1 MNPALPP
8 PGLDIRPEQWAL
20 VRSILRLEVPEYTVW
35 AFGSRT
41 QGRARPYSDLDLVIH
56 TDRPLG
62 LARLAAL
69 AEAFSESDLPWRVD
83 IVDWCSAGEPFRQ
96 IIARDRVPV
105 QEAPRNHDSQSP
117 VAHGTAG
124 P

>member
-1 MNPALPP
+1 MVAGPIAGPFGVSPGLPP

-20 VRSILRLEVPEYTVW
+20 VRSILQLEVPEYTVW

-41 QGRARPYSDLDLVIH
+41 QGRARPYSDLDLIH

-69 AEAFSESDLPWRVD
+69 GEAFSESDLPWRVD
-83 IVDWCSAGEPFRQ
+83 IVEWCSAGEPFRR
-96 IIARDRVPV
+96 IIARDRLLV
-105 QEAPRNHDSQSP
+105 QEVPGGDS
-117 VAHGTAG
+117 
-124 P
+124 